1 MRYVFILLS
10 YMCMI
15 LTNLTS
21 QNCYRSWCAAN
32 SFESILP
39 KDAKERSDHKRGV
52 DHQLLVTDHFG
63 PEDPASKPIPFSDK
77 ALESAA
83 LEWLVET
90 NQVSTLL
97 FVTLLSLL
105 CTNLRH
111 YCSRFKYLEMAHSR
125 RCSTLHP
132 KQTGPSSC
140 CCPSSQRHASSRC
153 SKRRCGYYRNGLM
166 YDTFSLMHFV
176 N

>member
-1 MRYVFILLS
+1 
-10 YMCMI
+10 MI

-21 QNCYRSWCAAN
+21 QNRYRSWCAAN
-32 SFESILP
+32 SFESMLP
-39 KDAKERSDHKRGV
+39 KDAKERSDRKRGV
-52 DHQLLVTDHFG
+52 DRQSSVTDHFG

-97 FVTLLSLL
+97 FVALLSLL

-132 KQTGPSSC
+132 EQTGPSSC
-140 CCPSSQRHASSRC
+140 HRPSSQGHASSRC
-153 SKRRCGYYRNGLM
+153 SKRRCGYCGNGLM

-176 N
+176 D